1 MEIPSYFTDFL
12 KDIRPTSNHIDDY
25 KRGHHT
31 LRGRLDADEELSP
44 IIVSTFLQGSYR
56 RATAIKPN
64 GGTRADVDIIVV
76 TNLSQDDY
84 TPEQALKKF
93 VPFLK
98 KHYDG
103 KYRLQGRSIGIELSY
118 VDMDLV
124 ITSAPCE
131 AEREALKSDSV
142 TTESALDELSDWRL
156 VKSWVAPDHR
166 SAWNAGKLLEAAKRE
181 AEWQLSPL
189 YIPDRHA
196 QVWEP
201 THPLAQ
207 IHWTWDKNAACNGHY
222 VNVVKAIKW
231 WRRVQHPEP
240 KHPKG
245 YPLEHLIGA
254 CCPDN
259 IASVAEGVTLTLE
272 KIRDEYKV
280 YADNDLVPTLWDHGV
295 QQNVFSQISAKDFSK
310 FHSQVCDA
318 AELARAA
325 LDATTVK
332 DSAKKWHELF
342 GSAFPEYRGNG
353 NNSESNNAAGGFTPR
368 KDVTT
373 VGGGRFA

>member
-31 LRGRLDADEELSP
+31 LRGRLEADEELSP

-142 TTESALDELSDWRL
+142 TTESALDELSDWRF

-254 CCPDN
+254 CCPDS
-259 IASVAEGVTLTLE
+259 ITSVAEGVTLTLE
-272 KIRDEYKV
+272 KIRDEYQA
-280 YADNDLVPTLWDHGV
+280 YADNNLVPTLWDHGV
-295 QQNVFSQISAKDFSK
+295 QQNVFSRITAEDFSK

-318 AELARAA
+318 AELARTA
-325 LDATTVK
+325 LDATTIK
-332 DSAKKWHELF
+332 DSAEKWRKLF

-353 NNSESNNAAGGFTPR
+353 NNGESKNAVGGFTPR